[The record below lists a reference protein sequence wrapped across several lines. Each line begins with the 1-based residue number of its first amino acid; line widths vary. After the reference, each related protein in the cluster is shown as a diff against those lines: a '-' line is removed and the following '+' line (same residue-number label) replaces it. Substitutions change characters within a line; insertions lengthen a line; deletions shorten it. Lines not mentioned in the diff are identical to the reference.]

1 MTEEKFYLPPEWAP
15 HEAVWLAWPHQRA
28 DWPGKF
34 AAIPWVFAEMVRRL
48 VPGELV
54 RLIVLDAK
62 HEAAARR
69 VLEYVLGPA
78 GRWGARVQF
87 FRIPT
92 DRGWTRDMGPI
103 FLRRGGPR
111 GPRVVA
117 DFRFNGWAKYDNH
130 RLDDR
135 VARTA
140 AKKLGFEVVRPVAAG
155 RPVVLEGGA
164 IDVNGAGTLLTT
176 RQCMLDHS
184 QQPRNPQL
192 SQQQLEQVFA
202 DYLGA
207 THVFYFDEGIAG
219 DDTGGHIDDLC
230 RFVSPNT
237 VALVTCDNPSDENY
251 RPLRRCR
258 EQAAELRL
266 ADGSRPEVIY
276 LPSPEPLCFRG
287 QRLPASY
294 ANFFIGNEV
303 VLVPTF
309 NDPADRKA
317 LGLLSEVFSDRRVI
331 GIHAVDLVWGLGTI
345 HCLTQQQPAA

>member
-1 MTEEKFYLPPEWAP
+1 MTEEKYYFPPEWAP
-15 HEAVWLAWPHQRA
+15 HEATWLAWPHQRA

-48 VPGELV
+48 IPGELV
-54 RLIVLDAK
+54 RVIVLDAK

-69 VLEYVLGPA
+69 ALERVLGSA
-78 GRWGARVQF
+78 RHWESRVQF

-103 FLRRGGPR
+103 FLRRGGPG

-117 DFRFNGWAKYDNH
+117 DFRFNGWAKYDNYQ
-130 RLDDR
+130 LDDR

-140 AKKLGFEVVRPVAAG
+140 AKKLGIELIRPTAAG
-155 RPVVLEGGA
+155 QPVVLEGGA

-192 SQQQLEQVFA
+192 SQQQLEEVFSL
-202 DYLGA
+202 YLGVSK
-207 THVFYFDEGIAG
+207 VFYFDEGIAG

-237 VALVTCDNPSDENY
+237 VALMTCDNPADENY
-251 RPLRRCR
+251 GPLSRCR
-258 EQAAELRL
+258 EQAADLRL
-266 ADGSRPEVIY
+266 ADGSRPEVIA
-276 LPSPEPLCFRG
+276 LPSPEPLYFRG

-294 ANFFIGNEV
+294 ANFYIGNEV

-317 LGLLSEVFSDRRVI
+317 LGLLAEAFPNRQVI

-345 HCLTQQQPAA
+345 HCLTQQQPAE

>member
-15 HEAVWLAWPHQRA
+15 HEATWLAWPHQRA

-48 VPGELV
+48 IPGELL

-69 VLEYVLGPA
+69 VLERVLGSA
-78 GRWGARVQF
+78 RRWEARVQF

-103 FLRRGGPR
+103 FLRRGGPG

-117 DFRFNGWAKYDNH
+117 DFRFNGWAKYDNYQ
-130 RLDDR
+130 LDDR

-140 AKKLGFEVVRPVAAG
+140 AEKLGIELIRPTAAG

-164 IDVNGAGTLLTT
+164 IDVNGEGTLLTT

-192 SQQQLEQVFA
+192 SQQQLEEAFSQ
-202 DYLGA
+202 YLGVSK
-207 THVFYFDEGIAG
+207 VFYFDEGIAG

-237 VALVTCDNPSDENY
+237 VALMTCDNPADENY
-251 RPLRRCR
+251 GPLNRCR
-258 EQAAELRL
+258 EQAADMRL
-266 ADGSRPEVIY
+266 ADGSRPEVIA
-276 LPSPEPLCFRG
+276 LPSPEPLHFRG

-294 ANFFIGNEV
+294 ANFYIGNEV

-309 NDPADRKA
+309 NDPADRTA
-317 LGLLSEVFSDRRVI
+317 LGLLAEAFPSRQVI

-345 HCLTQQQPAA
+345 HCLTQQQPAE

>member
-1 MTEEKFYLPPEWAP
+1 MTEEKYYLPPEWAP
-15 HEAVWLAWPHQRA
+15 HEATWLAWPHQRA

-48 VPGELV
+48 IPGELV

-69 VLEYVLGPA
+69 VLEGVLGSA
-78 GRWGARVQF
+78 RRWEARVQF

-103 FLRRGGPR
+103 FLRRGGPG

-135 VARTA
+135 VARAA
-140 AKKLGFEVVRPVAAG
+140 AKKLGIEVIRPTAAG
-155 RPVVLEGGA
+155 RLVVLEGGA

-192 SQQQLEQVFA
+192 SQQQLEEVFSR
-202 DYLGA
+202 YLGA
-207 THVFYFDEGIAG
+207 SHVFYFDEGIAG

-237 VALVTCDNPSDENY
+237 VALMTCDNPSDENY
-251 RPLRRCR
+251 RPLKRCR
-258 EQAAELRL
+258 EQAADLRL
-266 ADGSRPEVIY
+266 ADGSRPEVIE
-276 LPSPEPLCFRG
+276 LPSPEPLYFRG

-294 ANFFIGNEV
+294 ANFYIGNEV

-309 NDPADRKA
+309 NDPADRTA
-317 LGLLSEVFSDRRVI
+317 LGLLAEAFPHRQVI

-345 HCLTQQQPAA
+345 HCLTQQQPAE